1 MNKVKVYCPDLG
13 MTFDSIALAGKELG
27 INVKSINMCING
39 RTKRAG
45 GYEFV
50 RLDNAV
56 DSAKNERL
64 LEIEE
69 VIRNLIRENRKKT
82 NEINRLN
89 EKVNA
94 LIFRLNKMNGNEN
107 KVMIDYVASSE
118 DEWEKF

>member
-13 MTFDSIALAGKELG
+13 MTFDSIVLAGKELG

-64 LEIEE
+64 LEMEE
-69 VIRNLIRENRKKT
+69 IVRNLIRENRKKT
-82 NEINRLN
+82 NEIKQLN

-94 LIFRLNKMNGNEN
+94 LIFRLNKMNGDEN